1 MILVDGKAIVND
13 VAPVIR
19 NERTCLPIRVV
30 AEELGAKV
38 SWNEAE
44 QAVTIVKGSKEIVIY
59 IGQAFAT
66 VNGTPV
72 ALDAPAFIENDRTY
86 LPLRFV
92 SENLGATVSW
102 DNDTRKVTIVAE

>member
-1 MILVDGKAIVND
+1 MYITKDDTTLEIF
-13 VAPVIR
+13 I
-19 NERTCLPIRVV
+19 NEP
-30 AEELGAKV
+30 
-38 SWNEAE
+38 
-44 QAVTIVKGSKEIVIY
+44 
-59 IGQAFAT
+59 FAT

-72 ALDAPAFIENDRTY
+72 QLDAPAFIENSRTY